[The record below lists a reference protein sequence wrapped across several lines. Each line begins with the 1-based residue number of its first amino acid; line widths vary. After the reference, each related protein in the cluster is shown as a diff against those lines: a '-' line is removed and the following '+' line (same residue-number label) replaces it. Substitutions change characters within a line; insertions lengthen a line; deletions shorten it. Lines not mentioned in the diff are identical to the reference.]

1 MRPAPVSDLL
11 SRAGAPATRFP
22 RARGRARRRWAVPS
36 LCVDL
41 GDAPLRP
48 RWWRGLA
55 TLLCLA
61 GIVLSAG
68 WHAARAPL
76 PQPAEPPRIAAWAG
90 DADQL
95 LTAPLALGGAG
106 PAPAAPRWG
115 PMAERL
121 AEPPERPRI
130 EVVARADLSGNLE
143 RTLVR
148 GGVGREEARA
158 VAALAQPLL
167 EGGRLAPG
175 TPLAMVQGRR
185 ETRSVPRPLESLALR
200 AAFDLRL
207 EITRRADGS
216 FVLTRIPIAI
226 DHTPLLLAGR
236 VGGSFARSARAAGA
250 PADAVGA
257 FIRALGH
264 RYDID
269 RDLRAGDRFAL
280 AFEHQR
286 AQTGET
292 RTGRLLYGRI
302 ERARGE
308 PIELA
313 RWRWGGGEQWF
324 MADGASARRGLMR
337 TPVDHGRLTSGFGM
351 RLHPILGYSRLHRGV
366 DFAAPTGTP
375 VLAAADGT
383 VTFAAWGG
391 GYGRVIKLA
400 HAQGLATA
408 YAHLSAMKVTPGQR
422 VRQGQ
427 VIGLVGSSG
436 LSTGPHL
443 HYEVYQNGR
452 PVDPRQAR
460 FLDGPRLA
468 GAELAAFRAQVERLR
483 RLHPGAAAGQV
494 ALEPV
499 GDSARGEQQA
509 DARGAAPTGTPA
521 GPGPARGARRQAG

>member
-1 MRPAPVSDLL
+1 VRSAPVSDLL
-11 SRAGAPATRFP
+11 ARAGAPATRFP
-22 RARGRARRRWAVPS
+22 PSRASRADFG

-41 GDAPLRP
+41 GDAPLCA

-55 TLLCLA
+55 TLLLLVGAVLA
-61 GIVLSAG
+61 AG
-68 WHAARAPL
+68 LQAARAPL
-76 PQPAEPPRIAAWAG
+76 PQPPEPPRVEAWARDPG
-90 DADQL
+90 QL
-95 LTAPLALGGAG
+95 ITAPLALGGAG
-106 PAPAAPRWG
+106 PAPQAPRWG
-115 PMAERL
+115 TLAVRL

-130 EVVARADLSGNLE
+130 EVVARADLSGDLV

-148 GGVGREEARA
+148 SGVGRDEARA
-158 VAALAQPLL
+158 VAALAQPLI

-185 ETRSVPRPLESLALR
+185 ETKTVPRPLESLALR
-200 AAFDLRL
+200 AAFNLKL
-207 EITRRADGS
+207 EVNRREDGS
-216 FVLTRIPIAI
+216 FALTRIPIAI

-236 VGGSFARSARAAGA
+236 VGGSLARSARATGA
-250 PADAVGA
+250 PAGAVGE
-257 FIRALGH
+257 FTRALGH
-264 RYDID
+264 RFDIE
-269 RDLRAGDRFAL
+269 RDFRAGDQFAL

-286 AQTGET
+286 AETGET

-302 ERARGE
+302 ERSRGE
-308 PIELA
+308 DIELA

-324 MADGASARRGLMR
+324 MADGQSVRRGLMR
-337 TPVDHGRLTSGFGM
+337 TPVDRGRLTSGFGM

-391 GYGRVIKLA
+391 GYGRVVKLA

-443 HYEVYQNGR
+443 HYEVYQGGR

-468 GAELAAFRAQVERLR
+468 GADLAAFRAQVERMR
-483 RLHPGAAAGQV
+483 RLRPGGAVGQV
-494 ALEPV
+494 ALDPAT
-499 GDSARGEQQA
+499 GPAPGEVQA
-509 DARGAAPTGTPA
+509 ESR
-521 GPGPARGARRQAG
+521 PARGGRRQAG